1 MDLSPD
7 WTVYGHLG
15 MMPINATLVFTWAV
29 MALLSIGSW
38 LVTRRMVVDAPVS
51 RWQNLV
57 EVLVDGTA
65 RQLEGVMHRSAQ
77 KYVSFLGTLFLFI
90 LTCNVLSVVPGF
102 QPPTGSLS
110 TTAALAIVVLVAVP
124 VWGINEV
131 GLRVYLRSYTEPSV
145 FILPMIVIG
154 EISRTIALAVRLF
167 GNVMNG
173 TIVTAILLALAPVV
187 IPVAV
192 HILGLVAAVIQAY
205 VFTLL
210 AAVFIGAAIGAHEDR
225 VRSGSEASES

>member
-1 MDLSPD
+1 MDMNPD
-7 WTVYGHLG
+7 WIVYSNVGV
-15 MMPINATLVFTWAV
+15 MPINATLVYTWAA
-29 MALLSIGSW
+29 MALLSGGSW
-38 LVTRRMVVDAPVS
+38 LATRQMVADAPVS

-57 EVLVDGTA
+57 EVLVDGAA
-65 RQLEGVMHRSAQ
+65 RQVTEVMHRSALE
-77 KYVSFLGTLFLFI
+77 YVPFLGTLFLFI

-124 VWGINEV
+124 LWGIQEV
-131 GLRVYLRSYTEPSV
+131 GFRAYLKSYAEPSIFMV
-145 FILPMIVIG
+145 PMNIIG

-173 TIVTAILLALAPVV
+173 TIITAILLALAPVV

-192 HILGLVAAVIQAY
+192 QILGLVTGVIQAY

-225 VRSGSEASES
+225 VRSGSEGSES

>member
-7 WTVYGHLG
+7 WTVYGSVG
-15 MMPINATLVFTWAV
+15 AMPINATLVYTWAV
-29 MALLSIGSW
+29 MALLSVGSW
-38 LVTRRMVVDAPVS
+38 LVTRQITPDAPVS

-57 EVLVDGTA
+57 EVLVDGAA
-65 RQLEGVMHRSAQ
+65 RQIAGVMHRSAPEHLP
-77 KYVSFLGTLFLFI
+77 FLGTLFLFI

-110 TTAALAIVVLVAVP
+110 TTTALAIMVLVAVP
-124 VWGINEV
+124 LWGIKEV
-131 GLRVYLRSYTEPSV
+131 GLRAYLESYTEPS
-145 FILPMIVIG
+145 ILMLPMNLIG

-173 TIVTAILLALAPVV
+173 TIITGILLALAPLI

-192 HILGLVAAVIQAY
+192 QILGLVSGVIQAY